1 MHACAQLRRAR
12 GGPRGRLDG
21 GSPPS
26 APAQW
31 PPGGYLRG
39 GGSAVRALRGTPGS
53 GIELSTGAGA
63 LAPPGPL
70 RGVRWRARPVIQ
82 REEAARGRPGAR
94 LGCRAASGSWHI
106 AAALTE
112 DIGEEAEKTSFFSG
126 DTNES
131 LRELEPLTRT
141 RTSTRSRQHATL
153 LGLRRPEALIQRLP
167 RMPA

>member
-1 MHACAQLRRAR
+1 M
-12 GGPRGRLDG
+12 
-21 GSPPS
+21 
-26 APAQW
+26 
-31 PPGGYLRG
+31 
-39 GGSAVRALRGTPGS
+39 
-53 GIELSTGAGA
+53 
-63 LAPPGPL
+63 
-70 RGVRWRARPVIQ
+70 
-82 REEAARGRPGAR
+82 RPGAR

-167 RMPA
+167 RMPAQFETSENEGAAYSNHRHMLHRKQSNRCTEDLMASKVQGDSHKGLQQRMTGVYRRPLRAVCE